1 MSAAADK
8 LTKVDS
14 ATEDKIAADKK
25 AVHRRT
31 SSAVSGVYKIEDLG
45 KRSSFRLLRTIRTT
59 QTPSPGAI
67 RTGQYELT
75 DEQRRRM
82 SNFKYRRKHRNSTG
96 KAFLPFRCQ

>member
-45 KRSSFRLLRTIRTT
+45 KRSSFRLLRTIRNTSNPVARRDPYGTVRANRRAEKENVELQISAET
-59 QTPSPGAI
+59 QK
-67 RTGQYELT
+67 L
-75 DEQRRRM
+75 
-82 SNFKYRRKHRNSTG
+82 NW
-96 KAFLPFRCQ
+96 